1 MTSTSFEK
9 PSSVLSL
16 SCARVLFF
24 VFPILFT
31 LTFASA
37 IQGQKKDESVW
48 RPVSQ
53 AELDLKTPRVEP
65 DADAEAIFWDVR
77 VDDKKAG
84 KLSYRHYV
92 RVKIFTERG
101 RERFSKM
108 DIPFTKGK
116 KVEDV
121 AARVI
126 KPDGSTIDLK
136 PTDIFDR
143 DIAKA
148 GKVRVQAKSFAVP
161 GIEPGV
167 IVEYQYSE
175 SIRGD
180 SAAGERLV
188 FQRDIPMQSVTYAV
202 RPYGKSTLSF
212 NSYNMPDTK
221 FVEGRDGFHTATMM
235 NVPSY
240 KEEPYMPPDDE
251 VRRWV
256 YLQYQGLGTFF
267 QWGILGMRYQPV
279 VGSMNK
285 PKKDIKAKAAELT
298 AGIASDEEK
307 LRKIY
312 DFVQKNVKN
321 IAFDPNMT
329 EERYEDMDIDSLSD
343 VLKQGAGTSTMIDFL
358 FAALARAAGYEVAIV
373 FSGDRSDNFFN
384 PDKYPYMSFVQL
396 AGVAVKVGVEWKY
409 FDACA
414 PYMPFG
420 TLPWQRED
428 VRSLVISDNNNLWR
442 NTPLSDF
449 KKSPARRNG
458 TFTLSPDGTLEG
470 EIKLEYDGHQAIS
483 RRRDQFKDSPEKREE
498 NIKEEIKENIST
510 AEISSVSIQNFEDSS
525 KPLTYVMKI
534 KVPNYAQRAGRR
546 LIIQPGFFEYGS
558 SPVFASATRTHN
570 VYFPYP
576 WSEKDTISIKLPN
589 GFALDNAERPGDVAD
604 TGGIGSDVVSISLDK
619 TANTLL
625 YSREF
630 HFGGG
635 GKILFPVASY
645 PAVKGLFDAFHKAD
659 THALSLRQN

>member
-1 MTSTSFEK
+1 MAAFPIQKIRFSFL
-9 PSSVLSL
+9 LSL
-16 SCARVLFF
+16 LLPLVVVVTAD
-24 VFPILFT
+24 
-31 LTFASA
+31 A
-37 IQGQKKDESVW
+37 QKDDQSIW
-48 RPVSQ
+48 RPVTQ
-53 AELDLKTPRVEP
+53 AELDMKTPKVEA
-65 DADAEAIFWDVR
+65 DADAEAIFWEVR

-101 RERFSKM
+101 REKFSKM
-108 DIPFTKGK
+108 DIPFMKGK

-126 KPDGSTIDLK
+126 KPDGSTVDLK

-180 SAAGERLV
+180 SASGERLV

-202 RPYGKSTLSF
+202 RPYGKSSSLAF
-212 NSYNMPDTK
+212 NSYNMPETK
-221 FVEGRDGFHTATMM
+221 FVEGKDGFRSATLT

-251 VRRWV
+251 VRKWV
-256 YLQYQGLGTFF
+256 YLQYQNFGTFF
-267 QWGILGMRYQPV
+267 QWGMLGLQWQPV
-279 VGSMNK
+279 ISSMNK

-298 AGIASDEEK
+298 AGLASDEEK
-307 LRKIY
+307 LHKIY
-312 DFVQKNVKN
+312 DFVQKNIKN
-321 IAFDPNMT
+321 IAFDPNIT
-329 EERYEDMDIDSLSD
+329 EEKYDDMDIDSLSD
-343 VLKQGAGTSTMIDFL
+343 VLKQGTGNSTMIDFL

-373 FSGDRSDNFFN
+373 FTGDRSDNFFN
-384 PDKYPYMSFVQL
+384 PDKYPYLNFVQL
-396 AGVAVKVGVEWKY
+396 GGVAVKVGVEWKY

-414 PYMPFG
+414 PYMPYG

-428 VRSLVISDNNNLWR
+428 VRSLIISDTNNTWR
-442 NTPLSDF
+442 NTPMSDH
-449 KKSPARRNG
+449 KKSPARRTG
-458 TFTLSPDGTLEG
+458 SFSLSADGTLEG
-470 EIKLEYDGHQAIS
+470 EIKIEFEGHQAIS

-498 NIKEEIKENIST
+498 NIRNEIKAKIST
-510 AEISSVSIQNFEDSS
+510 AEISNLSIQNFEDSS
-525 KPLTYVMKI
+525 KPLTYIMKV
-534 KVPNYAQRAGRR
+534 KVPDYAQKAGKR
-546 LIIQPGFFEYGS
+546 LILQPGFFEYGS
-558 SPVFASATRTHN
+558 SPVFASETRTHS

-576 WSEKDTISIKLPN
+576 WSETDTVTIKLPD
-589 GFALDNAERPGDVAD
+589 GFTLDNADKPADVGD
-604 TGGIGSDVVSISLDK
+604 TGGIAKSTFSVSIESTK
-619 TANTLL
+619 NTLS
-625 YSREF
+625 YSRAF
-630 HFGGG
+630 YFGGG
-635 GKILFPVASY
+635 GKILFPVTAY

-659 THALSLRQN
+659 THAIALKQK

>member
-1 MTSTSFEK
+1 MTTFQNQKIRLSFLLVMLAALGVGTETI
-9 PSSVLSL
+9 
-16 SCARVLFF
+16 A
-24 VFPILFT
+24 
-31 LTFASA
+31 
-37 IQGQKKDESVW
+37 QKNDQSVW
-48 RPVSQ
+48 RPITQ
-53 AELDLKTPRVEP
+53 AELDMKTPKVEP

-92 RVKIFTERG
+92 RVKVFTERG
-101 RERFSKM
+101 REKFSKM
-108 DIPFTKGK
+108 DIPFMKGK

-126 KPDGSTIDLK
+126 KPDGSTVDLK

-175 SIRGD
+175 SIKGD
-180 SAAGERLV
+180 SASGERLI
-188 FQRDIPMQSVTYAV
+188 FQRDIPMQSVTYSV
-202 RPYGKSTLSF
+202 RPYGKSSSLAF
-212 NSYNMPDTK
+212 NSYNMPETK
-221 FVEGRDGFHTATMM
+221 FVEGKDGFRSATLT

-251 VRRWV
+251 VRKWV
-256 YLQYQGLGTFF
+256 YLQYQDLGTFF
-267 QWGILGMRYQPV
+267 QWGMLGLRWQPV
-279 VGSMNK
+279 IGSMNK

-298 AGIASDEEK
+298 AGITSDEEK

-312 DFVQKNVKN
+312 DFVQKNIKN

-329 EERYEDMDIDSLSD
+329 EEKYDDMDIDSLSD
-343 VLKQGAGTSTMIDFL
+343 VLKQGTGTSTMIDFL

-373 FSGDRSDNFFN
+373 FAGDRSDNFFN
-384 PDKYPYMSFVQL
+384 PDKYPYLSFVQL
-396 AGVAVKVGVEWKY
+396 GGVAVKVGVEWKY

-414 PYMPFG
+414 PYMPYG

-428 VRSLVISDNNNLWR
+428 VRSLIVSDTNNVWR
-442 NTPLSDF
+442 NTPISDF

-458 TFTLSPDGTLEG
+458 TFTLSADGTLEG

-498 NIKEEIKENIST
+498 NIKEEIKSLIST
-510 AEISSVSIQNFEDSS
+510 AEISNISIQNFEDSS
-525 KPLTYVMKI
+525 KPLTYVMKV
-534 KVPNYAQRAGRR
+534 KVPNYAQKAGKR

-558 SPVFASATRTHN
+558 SPVFASATRTHS

-576 WSEKDTISIKLPN
+576 WSEKDTISIKLPD
-589 GFALDNAERPGDVAD
+589 GFALDSAERPGNVGD
-604 TGGIGSDVVSISLDK
+604 TGGIGKDIVEMSLDK
-619 TANTLL
+619 TKNTLI
-625 YSREF
+625 YSRDF
-630 HFGGG
+630 YFGGG
-635 GKILFPVASY
+635 GKILFPVATY
-645 PAVKGLFDAFHKAD
+645 PAVKSLFDAFHKAD
-659 THALSLRQN
+659 THAISLKQN

>member
-1 MTSTSFEK
+1 MSSTILSK
-9 PSSVLSL
+9 LPLCLLVLLAFAGL
-16 SCARVLFF
+16 SYAQKGDA
-24 VFPILFT
+24 PI
-31 LTFASA
+31 
-37 IQGQKKDESVW
+37 W
-48 RPVSQ
+48 RPVIQ
-53 AELDLKTPRVEP
+53 AELDMKAPKVEP

-101 RERFSKM
+101 REKFAKV
-108 DIPFTKGK
+108 DIPFMKGK

-175 SIRGD
+175 SIKGD
-180 SAAGERLV
+180 SASGERLV

-202 RPYGKSTLSF
+202 RPYGKSSLSF

-221 FVEGRDGFHTATMM
+221 FVEGRDGFQSATLT

-251 VRRWV
+251 VRKWV
-256 YLQYQGLGTFF
+256 YLQYQNFGTFF
-267 QWGILGMRYQPV
+267 QWGMLGFRWQPLIA
-279 VGSMNK
+279 SMKK
-285 PKKDIKAKAAELT
+285 PKKDVKAKADELT
-298 AGIASDEEK
+298 AGLATDEEK

-312 DFVQKNVKN
+312 DFVQHDIKN

-329 EERYEDMDIDSLSD
+329 EEKYDDLDIDSLSD
-343 VLKQGAGTSTMIDFL
+343 VLKQRTGTSTMIDFL
-358 FAALARAAGYEVAIV
+358 FAGLARAAGYEVAVV
-373 FSGDRSDNFFN
+373 FTGDRSDNFFN
-384 PDKYPYMSFVQL
+384 PDKYPFLNFVQL
-396 AGVAVKVGVEWKY
+396 GSVAVKVGTEWKY
-409 FDACA
+409 FDPCA
-414 PYMPFG
+414 PYMPYA

-428 VRSLVISDNNNLWR
+428 VRSFVVSETSSAWR
-442 NTPLSDF
+442 NTPLSDY
-449 KKSPARRNG
+449 KKSPARRTG
-458 TFTLSPDGTLEG
+458 TFALAADGTLDG
-470 EIKLEYDGHQAIS
+470 EITIEYEGHQAIS

-498 NIKEEIKENIST
+498 TIRNEIKAKIST
-510 AEISSVSIQNFEDSS
+510 AEISNVSIQNFEDSS
-525 KPLTYVMKI
+525 KPLTYIMKV
-534 KVPNYAQRAGRR
+534 KVPNYAQKVGKR
-546 LIIQPGFFEYGS
+546 LIFQPGFFEYGS
-558 SPVFASATRTHN
+558 SPVFTSATRTHS

-576 WSEKDTISIKLPN
+576 WSEIDAISIKLPD
-589 GFALDNAERPGDVAD
+589 GYALDNADQPGDVGDSAAIAKS
-604 TGGIGSDVVSISLDK
+604 TFSIGLETSK
-619 TANTLL
+619 NTLK
-625 YSREF
+625 YGRTF
-630 HFGGG
+630 YFGGG
-635 GKILFPVASY
+635 GKILFPATAY
-645 PAVKGLFDAFHKAD
+645 QAVKGLFETFHKAD
-659 THALSLRQN
+659 THAIALIQK